1 MVCNLLDVIEIN
13 FFGLQ
18 YYRNGQPYW
27 LVLRKRINQQM
38 NVRMKTIRLYLK
50 VKFYVL
56 PHHIQQNAT
65 KHQFYLNIC
74 HYLETKVLKIDPE
87 KRAKLIALIAQIE
100 YGDFNEESYDLK
112 ILYSKWISILYH
124 LEQIKRIPNPNRS
137 LNNVKY
143 RPTNCDILDY
153 GSNYNIPLTVSK
165 SKTMA
170 SDQQRHCDSI
180 QQIIFWHQRFLGYSS
195 NHAKSLFLKEAL
207 EIDDLGVDYFT
218 VTSNKKNFR
227 VGIGPRG
234 ITISSNNNDIK
245 LITYNKLKEIHHQKS
260 SHLLNYSFII
270 TINYSDETNLTTE
283 QKFRIYSEKDYYQFY
298 RLLAEKRA
306 FYSLPMIDQTIVPSR
321 FNSNFSF
328 LNDLMQTISTP
339 SLLNI
344 ATSKSSTIVN
354 KKSYVF
360 DVDKT
365 LKQFYDDIRRY
376 IYHFNKHF
384 DNVMLK
390 NYQNAV
396 LVQDS
401 IIHHHH
407 HHHYYPNQQ
416 EHYDN
421 SEIMDNNKSLCKICL
436 NDQICMAFIPCGHT
450 SCEHCCLNIKNDV
463 CPFCKCEMK
472 SKQKIFL

>member
-1 MVCNLLDVIEIN
+1 M
-13 FFGLQ
+13 
-18 YYRNGQPYW
+18 
-27 LVLRKRINQQM
+27 
-38 NVRMKTIRLYLK
+38 
-50 VKFYVL
+50 
-56 PHHIQQNAT
+56 
-65 KHQFYLNIC
+65 
-74 HYLETKVLKIDPE
+74 
-87 KRAKLIALIAQIE
+87 
-100 YGDFNEESYDLK
+100 
-112 ILYSKWISILYH
+112 
-124 LEQIKRIPNPNRS
+124 
-137 LNNVKY
+137 
-143 RPTNCDILDY
+143 
-153 GSNYNIPLTVSK
+153 
-165 SKTMA
+165 
-170 SDQQRHCDSI
+170 
-180 QQIIFWHQRFLGYSS
+180 
-195 NHAKSLFLKEAL
+195 
-207 EIDDLGVDYFT
+207 
-218 VTSNKKNFR
+218 
-227 VGIGPRG
+227 
-234 ITISSNNNDIK
+234 
-245 LITYNKLKEIHHQKS
+245 KEIHHQKS

-407 HHHYYPNQQ
+407 YYPNQQ

-421 SEIMDNNKSLCKICL
+421 SVCVFKIYIDFNIGKYTKLEIIHFFSYLFFMYIFIGNN
-436 NDQICMAFIPCGHT
+436 G
-450 SCEHCCLNIKNDV
+450 
-463 CPFCKCEMK
+463 
-472 SKQKIFL
+472 

>member
-1 MVCNLLDVIEIN
+1 MKCLVFQPNNCAIEIILHHRAYGQDCLIKVCNLLDVIEIN

-245 LITYNKLKEIHHQKS
+245 L
-260 SHLLNYSFII
+260 
-270 TINYSDETNLTTE
+270 DETNLTTE

-354 KKSYVF
+354 KKSY
-360 DVDKT
+360 
-365 LKQFYDDIRRY
+365 
-376 IYHFNKHF
+376 
-384 DNVMLK
+384 
-390 NYQNAV
+390 
-396 LVQDS
+396 
-401 IIHHHH
+401 
-407 HHHYYPNQQ
+407 
-416 EHYDN
+416 
-421 SEIMDNNKSLCKICL
+421 EIMDNNKSLCKICL